1 MLAMSLYPSLSG
13 PDASLPVPEWQAAA
27 WRIDHTLLKPEASR
41 AQVVQLC
48 DEAAQYGFACVMVNP
63 TWVSFCAGR
72 LRDTP
77 VKTGVVIGFPLG
89 ASVTTAK
96 RLEADECLR
105 LGADELDMVMNIG
118 ALKSGDHA
126 LVETDIRVL
135 AETCHQAGAIL
146 KVILECALLTNKE
159 KETACQLAVAAGAD
173 FVKTSTGFS
182 TGGATLADVA
192 LMRRVVGDRC
202 RVKAAGGVRNAGD
215 FAAMLKAGADRIGTS
230 SSVAIMRELGA
241 PAASGSPTASRSGY

>member
-1 MLAMSLYPSLSG
+1 MNLNSSLSAQAG
-13 PDASLPVPEWQAAA
+13 SVSVPEWQAAA
-27 WRIDHTLLKPEASR
+27 WRIDHTLLRPEASR
-41 AQVVQLC
+41 SQVIQLC
-48 DEAAQYGFACVMVNP
+48 DEAAHYGFACVMVNP
-63 TWVSFCAGR
+63 TWVSFCASR
-72 LRDTP
+72 LRETP

-96 RLEADECLR
+96 RLEAEECLR

-135 AETCHQAGAIL
+135 AEACHEAGAIL
-146 KVILECALLTNKE
+146 KVILECALLSNKE

-192 LMRRVVGDRC
+192 LMRRVVGERC
-202 RVKAAGGVRNAGD
+202 GVKAAGGVRTAAD
-215 FAAMLKAGADRIGTS
+215 FAAMLQAGADRIGTS
-230 SSVAIMRELGA
+230 SSVSIMRELGA
-241 PAASGSPTASRSGY
+241 TEAIASSAPTAY

>member
-1 MLAMSLYPSLSG
+1 MSVHPSLGEEAALS
-13 PDASLPVPEWQAAA
+13 VPEWQAAA
-27 WRIDHTLLKPEASR
+27 WCIDHTLLRPEASR
-41 AQVVQLC
+41 AQVIQLC
-48 DEAAQYGFACVMVNP
+48 DEAEKYGFACVMINP
-63 TWVSFCAGR
+63 TWVSFCANR

-96 RLEADECLR
+96 RQEAEECLR
-105 LGADELDMVMNIG
+105 LGGDELDMVMNIG
-118 ALKSGDHA
+118 ALKSGDQA
-126 LVETDIRVL
+126 LVETDIRTL

-146 KVILECALLTNKE
+146 KVILECALLTNRE
-159 KETACQLAVAAGAD
+159 KEIACQLSLAAGAD

-182 TGGATLADVA
+182 TGGATLEDVA

-202 RVKAAGGVRNAGD
+202 RVKAAGGVRNAAD

-230 SSVAIMRELGA
+230 ASVNIMRELGA
-241 PAASGSPTASRSGY
+241 PGTPGSPGASRSGY

>member
-1 MLAMSLYPSLSG
+1 MSADSRLRVE
-13 PDASLPVPEWQAAA
+13 DAAITVPEWQAAA
-27 WRIDHTLLKPEASR
+27 WRIDHTLLRPEASR

-63 TWVSFCAGR
+63 TWVSFCAAR
-72 LRDTP
+72 LRDSP

-89 ASVTTAK
+89 ASVTSAK
-96 RLEADECLR
+96 RLEAEECLR

-118 ALKSGDHA
+118 ALKSGDHP

-146 KVILECALLTNKE
+146 KVILECALLTNNE
-159 KETACQLAVAAGAD
+159 KETACRLAVAAGAD

-182 TGGATLADVA
+182 TGGATLEDVA
-192 LMRRVVGDRC
+192 LMRRVVGERC
-202 RVKAAGGVRNAGD
+202 RVKAAGGVRNAAD

-230 SSVAIMRELGA
+230 SSVNIMRELGA
-241 PAASGSPTASRSGY
+241 PAVPGSATSSRSTY